1 MNNMGEQSLANLHS
15 RENLQIWL
23 VRLEGCPPVGSVVVG
38 GSREFFNSES
48 FSDAKCPFLIVMGLR
63 SLFYF
68 NFFSP
73 SCPPKKNYPCS
84 QFHTG
89 GWTRMRVGWE
99 RLSLPHRGKGWLSWE
114 RGSTAQH
121 AVQLS
126 ACLQELSLSMLEA
139 SGSVCGIPCSSLSA
153 CASQLRTAASLR
165 QKQWSCLTLVPAA
178 NKPCICASRI
188 KLSGALSVLIRI
200 TARVFHLR

>member
-1 MNNMGEQSLANLHS
+1 MPFSHCYGVEIFFFFFPSLSA
-15 RENLQIWL
+15 
-23 VRLEGCPPVGSVVVG
+23 
-38 GSREFFNSES
+38 
-48 FSDAKCPFLIVMGLR
+48 
-63 SLFYF
+63 
-68 NFFSP
+68 
-73 SCPPKKNYPCS
+73 PPKKNCPCS

-89 GWTRMRVGWE
+89 GWIRMRVGWE

-114 RGSTAQH
+114 RGSAVQH

-126 ACLQELSLSMLEA
+126 ACLQELSLFMLEA
-139 SGSVCGIPCSSLSA
+139 SASVCGIPRSSLSA

-165 QKQWSCLTLVPAA
+165 QKQWSRLTLVPAA